1 MSIILKLW
9 DNKIWQYS
17 KYHKYKKIV
26 LWVFRIEAISIENIY
41 RAMKNIMI
49 YIKTKIY
56 IWLDVLFCTFLF
68 NNHINTSNFI
78 KKNHETEFRKKQYV
92 KTWCEWPLLFWKT
105 LLINEMEYLIII
117 EKQNTCK
124 TFLFIET
131 LKWTILH
138 FYVTLRSGVIIIQW
152 GE

>member
-26 LWVFRIEAISIENIY
+26 LWVFRIEAISIKNIY

-56 IWLDVLFCTFLF
+56 IWLDVLFYTFLF
-68 NNHINTSNFI
+68 NNHINTSHFI
-78 KKNHETEFRKKQYV
+78 KKNHETEFRK
-92 KTWCEWPLLFWKT
+92 T
-105 LLINEMEYLIII
+105 LLINEMEYMTII

-138 FYVTLRSGVIIIQW
+138 FYVTLRSGFIIIQW

>member
-26 LWVFRIEAISIENIY
+26 LWVFRIEAISIKNIY

-56 IWLDVLFCTFLF
+56 IWLDVLFYTFLF

-78 KKNHETEFRKKQYV
+78 KKNHETEFRK
-92 KTWCEWPLLFWKT
+92 T
-105 LLINEMEYLIII
+105 LLINEMEYMTII

-138 FYVTLRSGVIIIQW
+138 FYVTLRPGFIIIQW

>member
-1 MSIILKLW
+1 MSIIFKLW
-9 DNKIWQYS
+9 DTKIWQYS
-17 KYHKYKKIV
+17 KYRKYKKVV
-26 LWVFRIEAISIENIY
+26 LWVFRIEAISIKNIY

-56 IWLDVLFCTFLF
+56 IWLDVLFYTFLF

-78 KKNHETEFRKKQYV
+78 KKNHETEFRK
-92 KTWCEWPLLFWKT
+92 T
-105 LLINEMEYLIII
+105 LLINEMEYLTII

-138 FYVTLRSGVIIIQW
+138 FYVTLRSGFIIIQW

>member
-26 LWVFRIEAISIENIY
+26 LWVFRIEAISIKNIY

-56 IWLDVLFCTFLF
+56 IWLDVLFYTFLF

-78 KKNHETEFRKKQYV
+78 KKNHETEFRK
-92 KTWCEWPLLFWKT
+92 T
-105 LLINEMEYLIII
+105 LLINEMEYLTII

-138 FYVTLRSGVIIIQW
+138 FYVTLRSGFIIIQW